1 MVQMKNFYQVMEDLL
16 EYEGYELLFGGK
28 GKIVGKS
35 GEDIKS
41 FVIAGERLTED
52 DIKDIQDSEG
62 EKVLIVFEKID
73 EEKLAEV
80 PEDADIWDRDELIRR
95 LGEMTLEMSVLEGI
109 TEGEGGI
116 KGKGEI
122 EFRKENGE
130 KTLKPIMDFEHIS
143 ELGEKL
149 VKGFKYRLELVPHY
163 LFSFRLEKPGGGV
176 EKGRLYLNGIS
187 GLRNF
192 WDDDFERVR
201 DVKRSHVK
209 LEPNMP
215 QEKSEKKALMAL
227 KDRYRMESESK
238 WEEDGATIVEK
249 VKEEPDEEKIDMAY
263 QGIVY
268 VPMWAVEGTEGV
280 VVINAATGKV
290 ERESEKIDE
299 KRV

>member
-1 MVQMKNFYQVMEDLL
+1 MVKMKNFYQVMEDLL
-16 EYEGYELLFGGK
+16 EYDGYELLFGGK
-28 GKIVGKS
+28 GKIVGKD
-35 GEDIKS
+35 GDDIRTL
-41 FVIAGERLTED
+41 VIAGERLTED
-52 DIKDIQDSEG
+52 DIKDIEDSEG
-62 EKVLIVFEKID
+62 EKVLILFEDVD
-73 EEKLAEV
+73 EEMLEKV
-80 PEDADIWDRDELIRR
+80 PEGTEVWEREDLVKK

-122 EFRKENGE
+122 EFERESGE

-176 EKGRLYLNGIS
+176 EEGSLYLNGIS
-187 GLRNF
+187 GRRNF
-192 WDDDFERVR
+192 WDRDFERVA

-209 LEPNMP
+209 LEPNIS
-215 QEKSEKKALMAL
+215 QEDSDKKALSAV
-227 KDRYRMESESK
+227 KDRYRAEGEEK
-238 WEEDGATIVEK
+238 WEEEGATIVEK
-249 VKEEPDEEKIDMAY
+249 FKEEPEDIEIMY
-263 QGIVY
+263 RGMVY

-290 ERESEKIDE
+290 DSESEKM
-299 KRV
+299 KKGV

>member
-1 MVQMKNFYQVMEDLL
+1 MKNFYQVMEDLL

-35 GEDIKS
+35 GDDIRS

-62 EKVLIVFEKID
+62 EKVLIVFEEVD
-73 EEKLAEV
+73 DEKLAEV
-80 PEDADIWDRDELIRR
+80 PEDAEIWDRDELIRR

-116 KGKGEI
+116 KGKGKI
-122 EFRKENGE
+122 EFERESGE

-176 EKGRLYLNGIS
+176 EEGDLYLNGIS
-187 GLRNF
+187 GRRNF
-192 WDDDFERVR
+192 WDHDFERVR

-209 LEPNMP
+209 LEPNIS
-215 QEKSEKKALMAL
+215 QEDTEEKALAAV
-227 KDRYRMESESK
+227 KDRYKLEGEEK
-238 WEEDGATIVEK
+238 WEEEGATIVEK
-249 VKEEPDEEKIDMAY
+249 VKEEPSEEDIEIGY
-263 QGIVY
+263 RGVVY

-290 ERESEKIDE
+290 EREPERIDE